1 MLEYDLIDN
10 SKVDYIVLL
19 HGYGG
24 NSKCFKKQ
32 INTLNKFF
40 NILLIDM
47 HGHGKS
53 SNIHLNN
60 KQDINLKIIVDD
72 INKLL
77 EKLNIEK
84 AHFMGLSL
92 GTIVTNVYAYY
103 YPKKVLSI
111 LNAGAVIRFN
121 PIIKY
126 FLNIIYNLKDKLPKN
141 ILYPM
146 AGYIIM
152 PYKSHKLS
160 RDLFVREAK
169 KMNNSDFCTWGR
181 MLIDFQDNFS
191 MDKLNTSINTLYI
204 SGEEDYFF
212 INEVKR
218 YCENNNKH
226 FYILE
231 NAGHICNIDN
241 YNKFNNI
248 VERYYLTI
256 NNVKSSENDIK

>member
-1 MLEYDLIDN
+1 MLGYDLIDN
-10 SKVDYIVLL
+10 SKADYIVLL

-24 NSKCFKKQ
+24 NSRCFKKQ
-32 INTLNKFF
+32 ISTLNKFF

-60 KQDINLKIIVDD
+60 KDCVNLKNIADD

-77 EKLNIEK
+77 ETLNIEK

-111 LNAGAVIRFN
+111 LNAGAVIRFK

-126 FLNIIYNLKDKLPKN
+126 ILNIVYNLKDKLPKN
-141 ILYPM
+141 ILYPL

-169 KMNNSDFCTWGR
+169 KMNNSDFYIWGR
-181 MLIDFQDNFS
+181 MLIDFQDDFS
-191 MDKLNTSINTLYI
+191 INQLNTSIDTLYI

-212 INEVKR
+212 INEVKK
-218 YCENNNKH
+218 YCKENNKS
-226 FYILE
+226 FYTIE

-241 YNKFNNI
+241 YHKFNAILEKFYLHVNKINSNKNI
-248 VERYYLTI
+248 V
-256 NNVKSSENDIK
+256 